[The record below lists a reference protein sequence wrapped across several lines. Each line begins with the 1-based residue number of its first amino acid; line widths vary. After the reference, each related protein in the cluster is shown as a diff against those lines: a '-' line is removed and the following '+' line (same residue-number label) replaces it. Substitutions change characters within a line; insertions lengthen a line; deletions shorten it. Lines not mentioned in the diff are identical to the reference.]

1 MSAALARPRRLACP
15 QEDRMTESADAALAP
30 HPVATQHLPSF
41 ITAPGETDVLM
52 VVMAAILALS
62 VLGFGV
68 LFFRLHSLPE
78 HMAHKSQKMQAE
90 LVAVLCLISLFT
102 HMHIF
107 WIAGLVLA
115 LIELPDFGTPLSR
128 IAGSTEKLAG
138 LKPGEGLVEVPRGP
152 ALHAHE
158 PEPPREAPPLAAIE
172 PKPAE
177 GAVATPAKPEAVV
190 PKQRE
195 RIHA

>member
-1 MSAALARPRRLACP
+1 METS
-15 QEDRMTESADAALAP
+15 P
-30 HPVATQHLPSF
+30 HPVATEHLPSF

-52 VVMAAILALS
+52 VVMVVVLAFS

-68 LFFRLHSLPE
+68 FFFRLHSLPE
-78 HMAHKSQKMQAE
+78 QIAHKSQKMQAE

-115 LIELPDFGTPLSR
+115 MLELPDFGTPLSR
-128 IAGSTEKLAG
+128 IAGSAEKLAG
-138 LKPGEGLVEVPRGP
+138 LEPGEGATKMAPPRAVQAHHDSPDLVPGHVDAPAKHGGETVVVPAVR
-152 ALHAHE
+152 
-158 PEPPREAPPLAAIE
+158 PEPMAS
-172 PKPAE
+172 KP
-177 GAVATPAKPEAVV
+177 
-190 PKQRE
+190 RE